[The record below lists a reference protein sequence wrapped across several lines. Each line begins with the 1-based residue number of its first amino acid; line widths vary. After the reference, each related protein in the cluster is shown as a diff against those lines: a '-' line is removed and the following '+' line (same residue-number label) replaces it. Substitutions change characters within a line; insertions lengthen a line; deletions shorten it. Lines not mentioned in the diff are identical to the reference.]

1 MTRSK
6 KYLPLTVIFG
16 ISIAL
21 TGCIVTPN
29 NSNNSNNSNNP
40 NNPNNPNTPYSSP
53 SNSYKNQNSIS
64 QQAQSACFG
73 RFGNDSPQI
82 AKVSPLKPGWFEVI
96 IRGYSGRQVACTVDQ
111 GGVIADWVEM

>member
-1 MTRSK
+1 MTRSN
-6 KYLPLTVIFG
+6 KYLLLTIVLGTAF
-16 ISIAL
+16 AV
-21 TGCIVTPN
+21 TGCIV
-29 NSNNSNNSNNP
+29 
-40 NNPNNPNTPYSSP
+40 NPNNPNTPNSSP
-53 SNSYKNQNSIS
+53 SNSYNNQNSLS

-111 GGVIADWVEM
+111 VGVIADWVEM